1 VVSQKKKDP
10 AVDQDSESSWKS
22 NTYKFP
28 APLSHGGPSWRETH
42 MPLFVDY
49 RSWGVNIPVYVGISR
64 TSNTYL

>member
-22 NTYKFP
+22 NTYKFT

-42 MPLFVDY
+42 MPLFIDF
-49 RSWGVNIPVYVGISR
+49 RSSDVNNLVYADISR